1 MPQAENRR
9 RHLRHPDLETL
20 SRFTAYPNFRR
31 AGGRRKLNGLLDG
44 KCRKV
49 HVVLSGQSEIEAGDK
64 ILEPYLGG
72 VLHVTSVMLF
82 YGPR

>member
-1 MPQAENRR
+1 
-9 RHLRHPDLETL
+9 
-20 SRFTAYPNFRR
+20 
-31 AGGRRKLNGLLDG
+31 LNGLLDG
-44 KCRKV
+44 ECRKV
-49 HVVLSGQSEIEAGDK
+49 HVVLLGQSEIEAGDK